1 MNKTHDTPKPARF
14 SKEDLLKEVR
24 NLVLLDARS
33 RSWVYDPGAAY
44 RLLGWK
50 PTHGF
55 GGALLDI
62 ELYDFD
68 EAAEGEGQ
76 SANLG
81 HLPLVQV
88 FEQLYD
94 YGVLGLRRQDMEPL
108 EPATMPAFVACWMN
122 DVHASMLVS
131 EAHNGQQPSLRLP
144 GITIDLALARAVLD
158 GVGPEPR
165 FVSRDGDPLYS
176 DHLTYAEVALLAGMD
191 ERSVRN
197 AASKPDSGLT
207 TVASDDGRKSFINAD
222 VARAWLKGRRGF
234 VPTRDVDLVEH
245 VDILARPF
253 DSAGAVVAYLRLMC
267 ERRNIDA
274 TRYAD
279 LCGWSDPATVWSDA
293 RLPETSE
300 AVHDVANAFDLDPVL
315 FDLRLKE
322 LRLAE
327 EMEAVR
333 RSLKSLREEKTDAR

>member
-50 PTHGF
+50 PPHGF

-122 DVHASMLVS
+122 DVRASMLVS

-144 GITIDLALARAVLD
+144 GITIDLALAPGGAGRCRSGAPVRQPRRRPTVL
-158 GVGPEPR
+158 
-165 FVSRDGDPLYS
+165 
-176 DHLTYAEVALLAGMD
+176 
-191 ERSVRN
+191 
-197 AASKPDSGLT
+197 
-207 TVASDDGRKSFINAD
+207 
-222 VARAWLKGRRGF
+222 
-234 VPTRDVDLVEH
+234 
-245 VDILARPF
+245 RPP
-253 DSAGAVVAYLRLMC
+253 
-267 ERRNIDA
+267 
-274 TRYAD
+274 D
-279 LCGWSDPATVWSDA
+279 LCRGRVAGGHGRA
-293 RLPETSE
+293 QRAQRREQAGLG
-300 AVHDVANAFDLDPVL
+300 AHDGG
-315 FDLRLKE
+315 LR
-322 LRLAE
+322 
-327 EMEAVR
+327 
-333 RSLKSLREEKTDAR
+333 